1 MRDRPPKHLALKA
14 NRDGIHTPHR
24 TTANTGA
31 VLNGCKDTL
40 CSSVLGLS
48 GEGAG
53 KNAHFP
59 VFLYMGSI
67 CIFQKLWGGQV
78 SNLPQWIPPQPFL
91 SSPLQVTSM
100 SLKGIPVSEPVFAVT
115 AQEMGPRRA
124 SIHESHRTMATTEAV
139 LPQLATQRSAQWE
152 QAKMPIS
159 LSFLERGPSA
169 YFKRY
174 HVKVRL
180 PI

>member
-1 MRDRPPKHLALKA
+1 MGAKILSAALSW
-14 NRDGIHTPHR
+14 G
-24 TTANTGA
+24 
-31 VLNGCKDTL
+31 
-40 CSSVLGLS
+40 SVGREQAKMPTSQSFSIWGLS
-48 GEGAG
+48 VYFKNCGE
-53 KNAHFP
+53 
-59 VFLYMGSI
+59 VRFLIYPSGY
-67 CIFQKLWGGQV
+67 L
-78 SNLPQWIPPQPFL
+78 PPQPFL

-100 SLKGIPVSEPVFAVT
+100 SLKGIPLSEPVFAVT